1 MEYRRLEQL
10 FFCNENDDNN
20 NINNNSK
27 RLEEE
32 EDMTSS
38 SLSSSLPSSTT
49 TTLSSQQQPQQPQQ
63 PQQQQQPLATIQI
76 GNWTLQQL
84 HVAPNIYMIDN
95 FLSSTELDY
104 FQQKI
109 HKGGFQR
116 SYVDIIGNGHDEDD
130 NDDDNNNDTGNVTS
144 TTCNDN
150 DNNDDNDKDQKRST
164 PFNKNKNNNKA
175 RRHHH
180 HYNDSCSQESTY
192 NYCQEHR
199 TSTFLSF
206 QKQQDRIIS
215 LIEQRAATL
224 LGCWS
229 PITCIEPIQLV
240 RYETGQF
247 FHIHHDLGD
256 YNEET
261 GHVVLPPKSW
271 FVKRRLVTIFCYLNN
286 LPTSSTPS
294 TTSTTTSSSSSTLSP
309 PDDHQASCSTS
320 TSSTSGGETYFPQ
333 ASQLTISPKKG
344 RAILFCN
351 ILSNG
356 QPDPRTIHAGKVV
369 TQGIKYGLNIW
380 ICES

>member
-1 MEYRRLEQL
+1 
-10 FFCNENDDNN
+10 
-20 NINNNSK
+20 
-27 RLEEE
+27 
-32 EDMTSS
+32 MTSS
-38 SLSSSLPSSTT
+38 SLSLPSSTT
-49 TTLSSQQQPQQPQQ
+49 TTLSSQQPQQK
-63 PQQQQQPLATIQI
+63 QQQPLATIQI

-95 FLSSTELDY
+95 FLSSAELDY

-130 NDDDNNNDTGNVTS
+130 NDDDNNNNDSGNVTS

-164 PFNKNKNNNKA
+164 PFNKNNKA
-175 RRHHH
+175 RHHH
-180 HYNDSCSQESTY
+180 HHDSCYQEESTY

-286 LPTSSTPS
+286 LPSSSTPS
-294 TTSTTTSSSSSTLSP
+294 TTTSLSP
-309 PDDHQASCSTS
+309 PDDHQGSCSTS
-320 TSSTSGGETYFPQ
+320 TSSTSSGGETYFPQ